1 VLDVIR
7 HALAMP
13 EHTHPEAPPRRE
25 MPPGLG
31 PLVDLLRVLLKLKCE
46 EHGVAQKLVASAEDL
61 ELIAAED
68 TADVPALVG
77 WRRELFGEDALA
89 LKHGHLALTAAGK
102 QIRLVHLDEPTSV
115 KADGSA

>member
-1 VLDVIR
+1 VIR

-25 MPPGLG
+25 TPPGLG

-68 TADVPALVG
+68 TAEVQALVG

-89 LKHGHLALTAAGK
+89 LTHGHLALTAAGK
-102 QIRLVHLDEPTSV
+102 QIRLGRLDEPTPVEAHGSV
-115 KADGSA
+115 